1 MTTDLVILTC
11 GRFDLFRHT
20 LAHIRSRT
28 STPYRAC
35 VIDDHGGCEESLEE
49 LLGYVQ
55 NVRLVSRLTRVGIAA
70 NMRTLQDVTTSDPI
84 VCVDDDILC
93 PELDPDWL
101 ARGLAEM
108 AKRPML
114 GMLALNNP
122 QANLGS
128 GARHVIERGPD
139 VTTCRNVGNTFL
151 FIRRCLLGKIGPS
164 DKERHPVKAMCL
176 AATRL
181 GYDVGY
187 LTGVYCQHTGAL
199 SVRRKRDYTE
209 GLRKV
214 YPVNSDTLEPPKAYK
229 G

>member
-1 MTTDLVILTC
+1 M
-11 GRFDLFRHT
+11 
-20 LAHIRSRT
+20 
-28 STPYRAC
+28 
-35 VIDDHGGCEESLEE
+35 
-49 LLGYVQ
+49 
-55 NVRLVSRLTRVGIAA
+55 GIAA
-70 NMRTLQDVTTSDPI
+70 NMRTLQNETTSDPI

-93 PELDPDWL
+93 PGLDPDWL

-108 AKRPML
+108 SKRSML

-122 QANLGS
+122 QTNLGS
-128 GARHVIERGPD
+128 GGRHVIERGPD

-164 DKERHPVKAMCL
+164 NKERHPVKAMCL
-176 AATRL
+176 AAAKL

-187 LTGVYCQHTGAL
+187 LTSVYCQHIGAL

-209 GLRKV
+209 DLRKV
-214 YPVNSDTLEPPKAYK
+214 YPVNSDTLEPPNAYK